1 MSYMVLCRSSA
12 SFDVQLV
19 CKKAEAVRVGKKEAC
34 AKKWS
39 SRCQLSTR
47 LRGNPTIRVKREHVT
62 STASESDSSFLS
74 TRVLQYF
81 RSRSSSSLL
90 PRTIFSNPPSLRL
103 NRLYHSEQDTEEANE
118 IINAINAKQFV
129 AGLPSISKKWRRST
143 NVLRRRS

>member
-1 MSYMVLCRSSA
+1 MQESRSSEGRKEG
-12 SFDVQLV
+12 SLCQKMVITRLSRTPRESHDSR
-19 CKKAEAVRVGKKEAC
+19 EAGLR
-34 AKKWS
+34 
-39 SRCQLSTR
+39 STR
-47 LRGNPTIRVKREHVT
+47 PLPRRNQIFCQRV
-62 STASESDSSFLS
+62 S
-74 TRVLQYF
+74 YF